1 MHHPHQQQH
10 IAIALIELT
19 RHQGDDRNVTTSHDD
34 VITANNM
41 TSQSVDDVS
50 FGYVCLCYD
59 FVIETVFMGLLCVLG
74 FAGNAASTVCLWHE
88 KSNTATPFLLISLE
102 IADTLFLVT
111 VFILRVIPSVD
122 TFAVKLPWL
131 EGVAPY
137 FGKYVYPCAII
148 AQTGTI
154 YLTIL
159 VTLNRYISVC
169 HPYRASR
176 LCSVKY
182 ARRQVAVVC
191 FFALLFSLPRFF
203 EYDVSGEWRL
213 VETAL
218 LKHTVYKV
226 VYSNLFY
233 FLVLFFVPLLTLAFL
248 NQRLITALR
257 ETRRKRAQLLRQ
269 MKDAPSHSEDDIT
282 LMLIVVVMVFVVF
295 QTPAMF
301 TQVLDS
307 SLSNSDRLCPSW
319 FFFYARIS
327 DLLVVANSSINFIIY
342 CFCSRRF
349 RQILRNLVC
358 GADVVVVD
366 CKTARNGTAAADRW
380 RDKTSFL
387 CWPLHSNGATVA
399 NDDVI
404 QL

>member
-1 MHHPHQQQH
+1 M
-10 IAIALIELT
+10 IELSSSDA
-19 RHQGDDRNVTTSHDD
+19 RNNPDRNVTAFDHTSHD
-34 VITANNM
+34 VITN
-41 TSQSVDDVS
+41 TSQSVES
-50 FGYVCLCYD
+50 FAYVCLCYD

-102 IADTLFLVT
+102 IADSLFLVT
-111 VFILRVIPSVD
+111 VFILRVITSVD
-122 TFAVKLPWL
+122 TFAMKLPWL
-131 EGVAPY
+131 QGVAPY
-137 FGKYVYPCAII
+137 FGKYVYPCAFI
-148 AQTGTI
+148 AETGTI

-159 VTLNRYISVC
+159 VTLNRYVSVC
-169 HPYRASR
+169 HPYRASM
-176 LCSVKY
+176 LCSVRY

-191 FFALLFSLPRFF
+191 FFSLLFNLPRFF
-203 EYDVSGEWRL
+203 EYDVSGETGL
-213 VETAL
+213 IETPMY
-218 LKHTVYKV
+218 KHTVYKI

-233 FLVLFFVPLLTLAFL
+233 FLVLFFVPLLTLIFL

-257 ETRRKRAQLLRQ
+257 ETRRKRAQLMRQ

-301 TQVLDS
+301 TQVLVS
-307 SLSNSDRLCPSW
+307 SLSSSDALCPSW
-319 FFFYARIS
+319 FFFYERIS

-358 GADVVVVD
+358 GTDDVDD
-366 CKTARNGTAAADRW
+366 CNARRGSISWRSKTR
-380 RDKTSFL
+380 FL
-387 CWPLHSNGATVA
+387 CWPLHSNGATIA
-399 NDDVI
+399 NEDVI